1 MGSKRSGWIIHYI
14 SEYVL
19 EACARFEEELRI
31 PDLHSKVEDSY
42 GEQYVISV
50 VITTTDYCKGVR
62 MFFDESELQTKSLK
76 EIGEICDIS
85 LEGGYLAIESAVN
98 GGHTQMRPSFARSW
112 GEQRTAFTEER
123 RNRKRGK

>member
-1 MGSKRSGWIIHYI
+1 MESKRNNWIIHYI

-19 EACARFEEELRI
+19 EACARFEEELNI
-31 PDLHSKVEDSY
+31 SDLHSTVEDSY

-50 VITTTDYCKGVR
+50 VITTTEYCKGIR

-98 GGHTQMRPSFARSW
+98 GGHTQMRPSLARSW
-112 GEQRTAFTEER
+112 GEGRTAFTDER
-123 RNRKRGK
+123 RNKKEGK